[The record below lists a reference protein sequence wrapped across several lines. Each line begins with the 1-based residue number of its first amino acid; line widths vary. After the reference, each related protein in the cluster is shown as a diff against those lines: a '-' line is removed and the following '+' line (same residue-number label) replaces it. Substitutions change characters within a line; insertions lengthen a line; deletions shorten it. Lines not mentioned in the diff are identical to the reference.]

1 MSQREL
7 MSENGDYS
15 GLNEFRSAKEY
26 DIEVSSSAA
35 ASYTESHSRTLFS
48 SDSGANNLS
57 EEKEV

>member
-1 MSQREL
+1 